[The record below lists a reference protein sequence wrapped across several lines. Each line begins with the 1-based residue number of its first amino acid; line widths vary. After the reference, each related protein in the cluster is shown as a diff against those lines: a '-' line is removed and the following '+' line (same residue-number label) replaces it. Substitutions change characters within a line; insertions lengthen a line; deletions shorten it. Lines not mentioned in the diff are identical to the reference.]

1 MPTID
6 EIRTEW
12 KGVRSAL
19 GNLICYMDGKVESLK
34 SFDEAYQ
41 KGVNDGS
48 LDVKERV
55 SAAFQSG
62 YSDGLH
68 DAWEIATR
76 IVAMDV
82 HERAKVFFEN
92 AIASTAEEPFK
103 RYTADEATQLLKAY
117 DARKQDEDDLRFV
130 RFLYNVIQPNEMEQY
145 MAMYRAYNDPNYC
158 PNCGANMR
166 ESKQETKQESKQV
179 GILEGEA

>member
-1 MPTID
+1 MMPTIE

-12 KGVRSAL
+12 KGIRSAL
-19 GNLICYMDGKVESLK
+19 GNLICYMDGKTEQLQ

-62 YSDGLH
+62 YNDGLH

-76 IVAMDV
+76 IVTMDV

-92 AIASTAEEPFK
+92 AEAVTAEEPFK
-103 RYTADEATQLLKAY
+103 RYTAGEALQLLKAY
-117 DARKQDEDDLRFV
+117 DVKKADEEDLRFM
-130 RFLYNVIQPNEMEQY
+130 RFLYNVILPNDMEQY
-145 MAMYRAYNDPNYC
+145 RAMYEAYNN
-158 PNCGANMR
+158 PNCVPTCGAEMEER
-166 ESKQETKQESKQV
+166 R
-179 GILEGEA
+179 

>member
-1 MPTID
+1 MPTVE
-6 EIRTEW
+6 EIRSEW
-12 KGVRSAL
+12 EALRSAL
-19 GNLICYMDGKVESLK
+19 GNLVCSIDGKAEQLK
-34 SFDEAYQ
+34 SLDEAYQ

-48 LDVKERV
+48 MDAKERV

-62 YSDGLH
+62 YGNGLN

-103 RYTADEATQLLKAY
+103 RYSVGEATQLLKAY
-117 DARKQDEDDLRFV
+117 DFKKADEEDTQFM
-130 RFLYNVIQPNEMEQY
+130 RFLYGVIQPNEMEQY
-145 MAMYRAYNDPNYC
+145 KAMYRAYSN
-158 PNCGANMR
+158 PNCVPSCDSEA
-166 ESKQETKQESKQV
+166 E
-179 GILEGEA
+179 EGK

>member
-1 MPTID
+1 MPTIE

-12 KGVRSAL
+12 KGIRSAL
-19 GNLICYMDGKVESLK
+19 GNLICYMDGKTEQLK

-62 YSDGLH
+62 YNDGLH

-82 HERAKVFFEN
+82 HERAKAFFEN
-92 AIASTAEEPFK
+92 AEAVTAEEPFK
-103 RYTADEATQLLKAY
+103 RYTADEAIQLLKAY
-117 DARKQDEDDLRFV
+117 DARKSDEEDLRFM
-130 RFLYNVIQPNEMEQY
+130 RFLYNVILPNDMEQY
-145 MAMYRAYNDPNYC
+145 RAMYEAYNN
-158 PNCGANMR
+158 PNCVPTCDAEKR
-166 ESKQETKQESKQV
+166 KES
-179 GILEGEA
+179 

>member
-1 MPTID
+1 MPTIN

-41 KGVNDGS
+41 RGVNDGS

-55 SAAFQSG
+55 SIAFQRG
-62 YSDGLH
+62 YNDGLH

-76 IVAMDV
+76 IVAMNV
-82 HERAKVFFEN
+82 HERAKAFFEN
-92 AIASTAEEPFK
+92 AIAATAEEPFK
-103 RYTADEATQLLKAY
+103 RYAADEAIQLLKAY
-117 DARKQDEDDLRFV
+117 DAREHDEEDLRFV
-130 RFLYNVIQPNEMEQY
+130 RFLYDVIQPNEMEQY
-145 MAMYRAYNDPNYC
+145 MAMYRAHNDPNC
-158 PNCGANMR
+158 VPNCSADMR
-166 ESKQETKQESKQV
+166 EEQT
-179 GILEGEA
+179 

>member
-1 MPTID
+1 MPTVE
-6 EIRTEW
+6 EIRSEW
-12 KGVRSAL
+12 KGIRSAL
-19 GNLICYMDGKVESLK
+19 GNLICSMDGKAESLK

-62 YSDGLH
+62 YNDGLY

-103 RYTADEATQLLKAY
+103 RYTAGEALQLLKAY
-117 DARKQDEDDLRFV
+117 DVKKADEEDAQFM
-130 RFLYNVIQPNEMEQY
+130 RFLYGVIQPNEMEQY
-145 MAMYRAYNDPNYC
+145 KAMYRAYIDPNC
-158 PNCGANMR
+158 VPTCEAKMR
-166 ESKQETKQESKQV
+166 EEE
-179 GILEGEA
+179 

>member
-1 MPTID
+1 MPTAE
-6 EIRTEW
+6 EIRDEW
-12 KGVRSAL
+12 KGIRSAL
-19 GNLICYMDGKVESLK
+19 GNLICYMDGKTEQLK

-55 SAAFQSG
+55 SAAFQRG
-62 YSDGLH
+62 YNAGLH
-68 DAWEIATR
+68 AAWEIATR

-103 RYTADEATQLLKAY
+103 RYSADEAIQLLKAY
-117 DARKQDEDDLRFV
+117 DAKKADEEDLQFI

-145 MAMYRAYNDPNYC
+145 RAMYRTYSDPNC
-158 PNCGANMR
+158 IPSCGA
-166 ESKQETKQESKQV
+166 EKAE
-179 GILEGEA
+179 EGE

>member
-6 EIRTEW
+6 EIHTEW

-19 GNLICYMDGKVESLK
+19 GNLICYIDGKTEQLK
-34 SFDEAYQ
+34 SLDEAYQ

-48 LDVKERV
+48 LDAKERV
-55 SAAFQSG
+55 SCAFQSG
-62 YSDGLH
+62 YNDGLNA
-68 DAWEIATR
+68 AWETATR
-76 IVAMDV
+76 IIAMDV

-103 RYTADEATQLLKAY
+103 RYSADEAIQLLKAY
-117 DARKQDEDDLRFV
+117 DARKHDEEDLRFV

-145 MAMYRAYNDPNYC
+145 MAMYRAHNDPNC
-158 PNCGANMR
+158 VPNCGADMR
-166 ESKQETKQESKQV
+166 EES
-179 GILEGEA
+179 

>member
-1 MPTID
+1 MPPIE
-6 EIRTEW
+6 EIRGEW
-12 KGVRSAL
+12 KGIRSAL
-19 GNLICYMDGKVESLK
+19 GNLICKMDSKVESLK

-62 YSDGLH
+62 YNDGFH
-68 DAWEIATR
+68 EAWEIATR

-92 AIASTAEEPFK
+92 AVASTAEEPFE
-103 RYTADEATQLLKAY
+103 RYTADEAIQLLKAY
-117 DARKQDEDDLRFV
+117 DARKRDEEDLRFV
-130 RFLYNVIQPNEMEQY
+130 RFLYDVIQPNEMEQY
-145 MAMYRAYNDPNYC
+145 MAMYRAHNDPRC
-158 PNCGANMR
+158 VPNCGADMR
-166 ESKQETKQESKQV
+166 ETNDEK
-179 GILEGEA
+179 A

>member
-1 MPTID
+1 MPTVE
-6 EIRTEW
+6 EIRDEW
-12 KGVRSAL
+12 KGIRSAL
-19 GNLICYMDGKVESLK
+19 GNLICYVDGKTEQLK
-34 SFDEAYQ
+34 SLDEAYQ

-48 LDVKERV
+48 LDAKERV

-62 YSDGLH
+62 YNDGLY

-103 RYTADEATQLLKAY
+103 RYSADEAIQLLKAY
-117 DARKQDEDDLRFV
+117 DARKHDEEDLQFV
-130 RFLYNVIQPNEMEQY
+130 RFLYDVIQPDEMEQY
-145 MAMYRAYNDPNYC
+145 RAMYRAHNDPKC
-158 PNCGANMR
+158 VAM
-166 ESKQETKQESKQV
+166 
-179 GILEGEA
+179 EGNNER